1 MTQATHPLRTLAL
14 ALAAVHAC
22 LSATAYA
29 QSDAASTGSAQGYPT
44 RPIRLIVPFSP
55 GSSTNDIL
63 GRGIAQRL
71 TAALGQQVVVD
82 NRPGAGGTSG
92 SEIVAKAPP
101 DGYTL
106 LVAIA
111 GPLTVAPSVYKHIG
125 YDATSDFAPVARI
138 AVIPY
143 LMVVSNSV
151 SATNVKELIALAKT
165 KPRAINFASS
175 GVGGS
180 PHLCGELFNTMAGL
194 DMVHVPYKGAGVATT
209 YVLSGQM
216 HMFFTGVTAINAL
229 VKSGRLRPI
238 GMATLKRS
246 ALMPEVATIHEQGL
260 KDFEVT
266 SWTGVAAPAK
276 TPRAIVQKLYD
287 ALARIAQSDDMKNFV
302 HGQGADVS
310 LLGPEAFAADIKSD
324 IAKWARVVK
333 AAKIQPE

>member
-1 MTQATHPLRTLAL
+1 MKQILAIIVGLSPLCATRLA
-14 ALAAVHAC
+14 H
-22 LSATAYA
+22 A
-29 QSDAASTGSAQGYPT
+29 QSEEYPA

-71 TAALGQQVVVD
+71 TIALGQQVVVD

-111 GPLTVAPSVYKHIG
+111 GPLTVAPSVYKKIG
-125 YDATSDFAPVARI
+125 YDATRDFTAVARI

-143 LMVVSNSV
+143 LMVVNNNV
-151 SATNVKELIALAKT
+151 PATNVKELIALARS
-165 KPRAINFASS
+165 KPGGINFASS

-180 PHLCGELFNTMAGL
+180 PHLCGELFNTMAEIN
-194 DMVHVPYKGAGVATT
+194 MVHVPYKGAGVATT
-209 YVLSGQM
+209 DVLSGQIQ
-216 HMFFTGVTAINAL
+216 MFCTGVTALNAL
-229 VKSGRLRPI
+229 VKAGRLRPI

-246 ALMPEVATIHEQGL
+246 ALMANIPTISEQGL

-266 SWTGVAAPAK
+266 SWTGIAAPAK
-276 TPRAIVQKLYD
+276 TPRPIVQKLF
-287 ALARIAQSDDMKNFV
+287 ATLVKITQTEDMKNFV
-302 HGQGADVS
+302 QGQGAELSV
-310 LLGPEAFAADIKSD
+310 LGPEAFAADIKSD
-324 IAKWARVVK
+324 IVKWARVVK
-333 AAKIQPE
+333 AAKITAE